1 MRRRGHARVDRGE
14 HLVFFHDQ
22 VVDAV
27 KLDLLTGV
35 LAEQDGVALL
45 HVQRD
50 TLALVGDLAVTRG
63 DDRAALRLLLRG
75 IRNDDPADVL
85 FAFFQA
91 LNEDSVV

>member
-1 MRRRGHARVDRGE
+1 MALDRGE
-14 HLVFFHDQ
+14 HVVFFHDQ
-22 VVDAV
+22 VFDAV
-27 KLDLLTGV
+27 KLDLLAGV

-50 TLALVGDLAVTRG
+50 ALAVGGGLAVTRG
-63 DDRAALRLLLRG
+63 DDRAALWLLLRG